1 MRNDNLEKYV
11 KLRREL
17 TQERDGLSRR
27 LATINEAL
35 GHLPSA
41 NEGGTEASLPPVMS
55 SRGTVSVVRRRMSPA
70 ARARIAAAQRKRW
83 AAAKGNSGGTD
94 TVAKN
99 GSSSGKRQ
107 MSPAARKKIAEA
119 ARKRWAAAKRAGKNR
134 L

>member
-17 TQERDGLSRR
+17 SQERDELSRR
-27 LATINEAL
+27 LATINKAL
-35 GHLPSA
+35 GHLPSEI
-41 NEGGTEASLPPVMS
+41 EGGAEVSLPPVMDAQA
-55 SRGTVSVVRRRMSPA
+55 TVSTGKRSMSPA

-83 AAAKGNSGGTD
+83 AAAKGNSGGTQAA
-94 TVAKN
+94 AKN

-119 ARKRWAAAKRAGKNR
+119 ARKRWAVAKRAGKNR